1 MGMRTYTTYHIGDG
15 HNTEYT
21 VNHNLGSTN
30 VMVSAYEDDGQYVML
45 HAEPITDNSVR
56 IKFWSAPDGGDLT
69 LEITTP

>member
-1 MGMRTYTTYHIGDG
+1 
-15 HNTEYT
+15 
-21 VNHNLGSTN
+21 
-30 VMVSAYEDDGQYVML
+30 VSAYEDDGQYVML